1 MKMDY
6 TIIIKSLY
14 FFLPAYFANMT
25 PVVVRWIPF
34 LKKPIHEK
42 LLGSNKTWRGLFFG
56 TLMGGFI
63 FILQQQIHLLISG
76 PSTSYIP
83 HFTSSFTSLALI
95 DYEDFPVWFG
105 FLQGFGALLG
115 DGIKSYYKRKQKIT
129 PGKPW
134 FLWDQLDFV
143 FGGII
148 VGGFVYFPSAE
159 TVLILLLASPLLHLI
174 VNYLGYILKMKKNI
188 F

>member
-1 MKMDY
+1 MNY
-6 TIIIKSLY
+6 AIILKSLY
-14 FFLPAYFANMT
+14 FFLPAYFANMA
-25 PVVVRWIPF
+25 PVMVRWIPF
-34 LKKPIHEK
+34 LNKPIHEK
-42 LLGSNKTWRGLFFG
+42 LLGPNKTWRGLFFG
-56 TLMGGFI
+56 TLAGGFI
-63 FILQQQIHLLISG
+63 FIMQQQIHTFISG
-76 PSTSYIP
+76 T
-83 HFTSSFTSLALI
+83 FTSNLPSFTSLALV
-95 DYEDFPVWFG
+95 DYADFPRWFG

-115 DGIKSYYKRKQKIT
+115 DGVKSYYKRKQKIA